1 MCTAIYDNI
10 GGAFLGRTLDVE
22 KDYGQSA
29 VSVPMGTELNT
40 RYVGKV
46 KYGFSVIGTAFMA
59 GGVPLFFDGV
69 NSEGLAACALNFG
82 SSCSY
87 HSARSDALN
96 LASFEVIPYA
106 LAQFSTVTQIE
117 QAFSSLNVT
126 DDSFGNL
133 QPTPLHWIFADKQE
147 AITVE
152 SVKDG
157 TKIYKN
163 EVGVLTNAPSFE
175 YQLYRASEI
184 MNLSNEGPRDNL
196 TDGSLFRY
204 SRGMGA
210 IGLPGDSSSVSRF
223 MRALFNKRFA
233 ESGGDGVTRMMHL
246 FDSVGVTRGT
256 VICEDGTPSFTAYT
270 SVMDLDKKAYYFTT
284 YGNRQMRGLSIK
296 NSHKCKQICAY
307 PMKSEQKIKFIDA
320 DV

>member
-1 MCTAIYDNI
+1 MCTAIYDNL

-22 KDYGQSA
+22 RDYGQSA
-29 VSVPMGTELNT
+29 VSVPKGTELDT
-40 RYVGKV
+40 KYEGKL

-59 GGVPLFFDGV
+59 GGVPLFFDGL

-82 SSCSY
+82 SSCGY
-87 HSARSDALN
+87 HSARPRMLN
-96 LASFEVIPYA
+96 LASFEVIPYV
-106 LAQFSTVTQIE
+106 LSQFCTVCE
-117 QAFSSLNVT
+117 VEKAFLRLNVT
-126 DDSFGNL
+126 VDSFGEL
-133 QPTPLHWIFADKQE
+133 EPTPLHWIFADKKE

-152 SVKDG
+152 SVKGG

-163 EVGVLTNAPSFE
+163 EVGVLTNAPGFD

-233 ESGGDGVTRMMHL
+233 ERGGNGVTRMMHL
-246 FDSVGVTRGT
+246 FDSVDITRGT

-270 SVMDLDKKAYYFTT
+270 SVMDLDKKVYYFTT
-284 YGNRQMRGLSIK
+284 YGNRQIRALSIE
-296 NSHKCKQICAY
+296 NGQKCKQVCAY
-307 PMKSEQKIKFIDA
+307 TMKSEQKIKFIDA